1 MSEVSIHEGIG
12 QLRGTEQQLVLVVD
26 DRVIN
31 FHLAITAA
39 GLDFDA
45 GIRLRDVIQDW
56 QHWQPIIDSTA
67 DFLRNRPDAVHNWE
81 VVSDVVFDAPVL
93 SDA

>member
-39 GLDFDA
+39 GLDVDA
-45 GIRLRDVIQDW
+45 GIRLRDVFQDW
-56 QHWQPIIDSTA
+56 
-67 DFLRNRPDAVHNWE
+67 
-81 VVSDVVFDAPVL
+81 
-93 SDA
+93 